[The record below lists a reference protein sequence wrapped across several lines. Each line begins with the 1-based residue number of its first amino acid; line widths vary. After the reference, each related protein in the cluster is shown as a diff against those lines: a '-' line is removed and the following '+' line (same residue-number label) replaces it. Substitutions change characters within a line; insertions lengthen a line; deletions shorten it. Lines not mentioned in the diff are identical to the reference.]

1 MTFSLAGLLS
11 AGAMAQYPYTIAL
24 SGTVT
29 NCYPGQ
35 VVTVQT
41 IQGTLPQQSFTVA
54 LDSNTCSYSV
64 FVSVSNQPAW
74 LEVTTLCGGMIQ
86 YGSDS
91 SQFNFVG
98 DTMTSVIDLLC
109 GGGTYDCLQILNG
122 PNMPGAPCT
131 TFLGAQGEWSADCAC
146 ETNTLD
152 CLGILNGPNNTG
164 TTCDDGDSTTIN
176 DVWSISC
183 QCEGQIPGYIDCLG
197 IPNGPNVIWT
207 PCVNTIDSVTYVG
220 YWNFGCYCVGDS
232 LNSQF
237 DCMGVLGGNA
247 WPGTPCEDGD
257 PLTTN
262 DTWSFDC
269 ACTGIDTSGTYD
281 CLQILNGPNMPGT
294 ACVWNNQPGLWS
306 MGCICVPDSGNV
318 FDCLGVVN
326 GQNMPGTYCVNF
338 FGDTG
343 VWSLNCVCE
352 TNANTFDCLGVL
364 NGTALPGTVCVYTPD
379 SGNTFITGIWS
390 GNCVCQGD
398 TSNTQY
404 DCLGVLNGPAQPG
417 SACTVPGTTLEGIW
431 SSNCVCEINNL
442 PCQADFWVLQAYGSD
457 SLPIPYELWV
467 WNLSSGGSGVFT
479 YAWDFG
485 DGTSS
490 TEPYPTHTYSGNGP
504 YLLCLTIADN
514 SGCTSVHCDS
524 ISIDPNGIY
533 SGIMGGEG
541 DRTDGFTINVQNPSA
556 NSVNELAANNDI
568 VAWPNPTAG
577 ELNIAMTNSLSG
589 NVEVTITDLN
599 GRVVLSEARRLI
611 NGKNQLR
618 LSTENLGAGMYM
630 VRIGNGRENVS
641 VRFVKAN

>member
-29 NCYPGQ
+29 NCYQGQ

-74 LEVTTLCGGMIQ
+74 LEVTTLCGGMMQ

-122 PNMPGAPCT
+122 PDM
-131 TFLGAQGEWSADCAC
+131 
-146 ETNTLD
+146 
-152 CLGILNGPNNTG
+152 
-164 TTCDDGDSTTIN
+164 
-176 DVWSISC
+176 
-183 QCEGQIPGYIDCLG
+183 
-197 IPNGPNVIWT
+197 
-207 PCVNTIDSVTYVG
+207 
-220 YWNFGCYCVGDS
+220 
-232 LNSQF
+232 
-237 DCMGVLGGNA
+237 
-247 WPGTPCEDGD
+247 PGTPCDDGN
-257 PLTTN
+257 PM
-262 DTWSFDC
+262 TWGDLWTP
-269 ACTGIDTSGTYD
+269 ACVCIGADSSNTVD
-281 CLQILNGPNMPGT
+281 CLGDLGGSALPGT
-294 ACVWNNQPGLWS
+294 FCVWNNQPGLWS

-343 VWSLNCVCE
+343 VWSANCVCE
-352 TNANTFDCLGVL
+352 TNSGTFDCLGEL
-364 NGTALPGTVCVYTPD
+364 NGPAQPGTACTVPGTILLGTWSFNCICVADTNIVYDCNGLPNGPALPGTACDDNDPLTWSDTWSVACICAGLD
-379 SGNTFITGIWS
+379 STIFN
-390 GNCVCQGD
+390 
-398 TSNTQY
+398 
-404 DCLGVLNGPAQPG
+404 DCLGVLNGPAMPGTPCNVVGPDSSYWVTGTWSWGCTCYGDTTLYTDCLGVPGGAAQPG
-417 SACTVPGTTLEGIW
+417 TPCEDNDPETFGETWT
-431 SSNCVCEINNL
+431 SNCSCEGGTIIQ
-442 PCQADFWVLQAYGSD
+442 PCQANFWVLQAFGSD

-479 YAWDFG
+479 YIWSFG

-490 TEPYPTHTYSGNGP
+490 TDPYPTHTYSGNGP
-504 YLLCLTIADN
+504 YVLCLTIADN

-524 ISIDPNGIY
+524 ISIDTNGMY
-533 SGIMGGEG
+533 GGVLGGEG

-556 NSVNELAANNDI
+556 NSVNELDANNDI

-577 ELNIAMTNSLSG
+577 ELNIAMTNNMSG

-599 GRVVLSEARRLI
+599 GRVVLNEARRLI

-630 VRIGNGRENVS
+630 VRIGNGTENVS